1 MAKAK
6 VQEEHTHD
14 DHDHEVAEAVEKS
27 NFFKDYFQQIIVG
40 VSITAILAVITFGVT
55 QIGKIDGLERTIRE
69 LPNSETTNLKSLTDD
84 LQESAAKSKGRMA
97 KVMLMLK
104 AKGVF
109 TDAEVSLILS
119 DD

>member
-1 MAKAK
+1 MVKKSKIPTEKEEAKEK
-6 VQEEHTHD
+6 
-14 DHDHEVAEAVEKS
+14 KS
-27 NFFKDYFQQIIVG
+27 NFFQDYFQQIIVG
-40 VSITAILAVITFGVT
+40 VSVAAVLAIITFGVT

-69 LPNSETTNLKSLTDD
+69 LPTTETVNLKTITDD

-97 KVMLMLK
+97 KIMLMLK

-109 TDAEVSLILS
+109 TDAEVNLILN